1 MAHALLL
8 EITLF
13 EEEKIP
19 HFLDSLKIIK
29 LITQLTSHFWMI
41 EQEHVQLNRVPTHSG
56 SFLRNRHFREILER
70 TKGQLISKCLFG
82 VFNSPKKRTKTIRL
96 EVP

>member
-29 LITQLTSHFWMI
+29 LITQLTSHFWMM
-41 EQEHVQLNRVPTHSG
+41 EHVQLNRVPTHSG